1 MNFSCSSCR
10 KTYTIADAK
19 LPDSK
24 KLAFP
29 CPNCGRRIQLD
40 LSREAGAAMTAGVKT
55 AAGAAP
61 STAPPEPTD
70 AASAPAPSDDRQT
83 AEELKQR
90 ILRNLNELPPM
101 PQIVFKAHDI
111 MDSASS
117 STKQVADL
125 IETDQAIAA
134 KVLKLANS
142 AYYGMSGKV
151 SSIQHAAVVLGDKAL
166 GELITLAGTS
176 SLLGNRLYGYEMDSG
191 ELWRHCMTVAFGSK
205 IIAGRHHPHLEND
218 AFSAGLIHDVG
229 KLVLDRPVL
238 NRKSLF
244 DELMA
249 AGDKTFL
256 SAENRILGFDH
267 ADIGY
272 DICQH
277 WRIPDSLAT
286 AIRYHHRPNEAV
298 DDDLVAIV
306 SMADTIAIMA
316 AAMGMVGRIETGIEA
331 VLYMVDD
338 AVMERLALEE
348 KDLGGI
354 MDAAADAVENITRD
368 IHAS

>member
-1 MNFSCSSCR
+1 MNFSCSSCH
-10 KTYTIADAK
+10 KTYSIADAK
-19 LPDSK
+19 LPASK

-29 CPNCGRRIQLD
+29 CPNCGSRIQLD
-40 LSREAGAAMTAGVKT
+40 LGDDAVSATTARVETSAA
-55 AAGAAP
+55 AAP
-61 STAPPEPTD
+61 STAQTEP
-70 AASAPAPSDDRQT
+70 AAAPLDDRQT
-83 AEELKQR
+83 AEDLKKR
-90 ILRNLNELPPM
+90 ILRNLDELPPM
-101 PQIVFKAHDI
+101 PQIVFKAHEI
-111 MDSASS
+111 MDSPGS
-117 STKQVADL
+117 STKQVAEL
-125 IETDQAIAA
+125 IETDQAIAT
-134 KVLKLANS
+134 KVLKMANS

-191 ELWRHCMTVAFGSK
+191 ELWRHSMAVAFGSK

-218 AFSAGLIHDVG
+218 AFSVGLIHDVG

-277 WRIPDSLAT
+277 WRIPDSLAK

-306 SMADTIAIMA
+306 SMADTIANMA

-338 AVMERLALEE
+338 AVMERLTLEE

-354 MDAAADAVENITRD
+354 MEAASDAVEKITRD
-368 IHAS
+368 IHPA

>member
-1 MNFSCSSCR
+1 
-10 KTYTIADAK
+10 
-19 LPDSK
+19 
-24 KLAFP
+24 
-29 CPNCGRRIQLD
+29 
-40 LSREAGAAMTAGVKT
+40 
-55 AAGAAP
+55 
-61 STAPPEPTD
+61 
-70 AASAPAPSDDRQT
+70 
-83 AEELKQR
+83 
-90 ILRNLNELPPM
+90 M

-134 KVLKLANS
+134 KVLKMANS

-354 MDAAADAVENITRD
+354 MDAAADAVEKITRD